1 MSFISNLIFFI
12 LLTVILIF
20 VISCTN
26 MKVKK
31 FSQKN
36 KNVQKKVASIC
47 NKTDASHFTIRN
59 QVVILK
65 KKDGT
70 NIELKHFRSL
80 LSDGY
85 YFCINQNRN
94 SLILD

>member
-1 MSFISNLIFFI
+1 MYFISNLIFFMRLI
-12 LLTVILIF
+12 VIFIF
-20 VISCTN
+20 AISCTN

-31 FSQKN
+31 FRQKP
-36 KNVQKKVASIC
+36 KNVQKKVTSIC
-47 NKTDASHFTIRN
+47 NKTDASHFTIKN
-59 QVVILK
+59 QIVIFK

-70 NIELKHFRSL
+70 KIELKHFRSL

-85 YFCINQNRN
+85 YFCINQKRN